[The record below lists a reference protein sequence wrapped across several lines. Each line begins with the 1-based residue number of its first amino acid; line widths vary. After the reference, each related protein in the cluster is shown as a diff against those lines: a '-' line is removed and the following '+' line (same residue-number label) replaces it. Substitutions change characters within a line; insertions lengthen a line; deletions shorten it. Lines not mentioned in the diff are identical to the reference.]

1 MKNFSVLLFTST
13 DLMEMFEHYKRAFN
27 AKLLFTGRG
36 DAGELIHVAM
46 DVLGNEIALAP
57 AAPHEI
63 TAGNVTVVCLK
74 FRKEKDLRRAYEVLE
89 EDGHGKELLNLPWS
103 PLEGYVTD
111 KYGVK
116 WCIGL

>member
-1 MKNFSVLLFTST
+1 MKNFSVLLFAST

-27 AKLLFTGRG
+27 AKFLFDGKG
-36 DAGELIHVAM
+36 SQGELIHVQM
-46 DVLGNEIALAP
+46 DVLGNEIGLAP

-63 TAGNVTVVCLK
+63 AAGNVTVVCLK
-74 FRKEKDLRRAYEVLE
+74 FDNENDLRRAYEVLCE
-89 EDGHGKELLNLPWS
+89 GGHGEGLLNLPWS

-116 WCIGL
+116 WCIGI